1 MSSLNAMSMSLCSS
15 RLTRFVM
22 NDAFEHDHAAN
33 GEVVPWSHVFTSRA
47 CTSTGAS
54 QSRRKVMRWDRVKTG
69 VVSLAVAVAAVTSAA
84 AQGGMRPASI
94 GAFGWMIGH
103 EPVRCD
109 LASEFATGALLGTAR
124 SGRRSADA
132 RRRFRDGADISI

>member
-1 MSSLNAMSMSLCSS
+1 
-15 RLTRFVM
+15 
-22 NDAFEHDHAAN
+22 
-33 GEVVPWSHVFTSRA
+33 
-47 CTSTGAS
+47 
-54 QSRRKVMRWDRVKTG
+54 MRWDRVKTG

-132 RRRFRDGADISI
+132 RRRFRDGADISIEDWDNGIRRQPTDRLGSAAALGALSSVGGQQVTGTFTRALDHER